1 MKSSSWRRS
10 NGAAALLALVA
21 GFACAQADEGMWTFN
36 NFPSDQVAKAYG
48 FRPDQTWLDHVRLAS
63 LRLADAEGCSSA
75 FVSAHGLVQTNHHC
89 ARACIEKLSTADN
102 DMTANGFYARALT
115 DERKCPT
122 MEATQLLAI
131 TSVTDRIK
139 KATEGKDDVAFAAA
153 LNAEKAKIENECA
166 GKDDNIRCEV
176 VELYRGGVYD
186 LYKYRRF
193 QDVRLVF
200 APEAAI
206 AFFGGDP
213 DNFEFPRYNFDV
225 SYLRV
230 YVDGKPLDTR
240 SSYLRYA
247 KADARAGDVVF
258 TSGNP
263 GSTDRLE
270 TVAQLEFRR
279 DVLLP
284 RFIAWDSELRGQLTQ
299 FVRESAEHSRIAQA
313 VLYNEE
319 NWLKGEK
326 GQYAALLN
334 PTIIHDHMVVEQA
347 LRAKVNA
354 DPALRRQF
362 ATAWDDIR
370 GTIERYRPQS
380 DRFFLL
386 GSDRMGF
393 QSQLMDYAV
402 ILVRHAVEAARPDA
416 ERLSGYTEA
425 SFPAL
430 RQQALSTEPVYPDL
444 EKLKLTFSLTKVR
457 ELLGP
462 DDAFVRKAFGRKS
475 PGELAAELVAGTRL
489 GDLALRKRLV
499 EADLA
504 TIEASDD
511 PMIRF
516 ILAIDPDLR
525 AARQEQE
532 EGYNAALSRYGAK
545 IAQARFQVDGAS
557 GYPDATHTLRLSYG
571 VVAGYSVGGRQIAPM
586 TYISG
591 LYARAT
597 GAEPFRLP
605 PSWIAARAS
614 LDPHQPFN
622 LATTNDIVG
631 GNSGSPLVNRDGEVV
646 GAAFD
651 SNIQAL
657 GGDFGYDPAVN
668 RTVAL
673 AVGVLR
679 DGLAKVY
686 HADRLV
692 KELAE

>member
-1 MKSSSWRRS
+1 MKSSYWRRS
-10 NGAAALLALVA
+10 SGALALLALAVGLTSA
-21 GFACAQADEGMWTFN
+21 HADEGMWTFN
-36 NFPSDQVAKAYG
+36 NFPSDKVAKVYG
-48 FRPDQTWLDHVRLAS
+48 FRPDQKWLDHVRLS
-63 LRLADAEGCSSA
+63 SVRLADAEGCSAS
-75 FVSAHGLVQTNHHC
+75 FVSAHGLIQTNHHC
-89 ARACIEKLSTADN
+89 ARNCIEQLSTAEN
-102 DMTANGFYARALT
+102 DTTANGFYARELA
-115 DERKCPT
+115 DERKCST
-122 MEATQLLAI
+122 MEANQLVDI

-139 KATEGKDDVAFAAA
+139 RATEGKDDAAFAAA
-153 LNAEKAKIENECA
+153 LKAEKAKIESECA
-166 GKDDNIRCEV
+166 GKDDSVRCEV
-176 VELYRGGVYD
+176 VELYRGGIYD

-200 APEAAI
+200 APEASI

-225 SYLRV
+225 SFLRV
-230 YVDGKPLDTR
+230 YVDGKPLDT
-240 SSYLRYA
+240 SASYLRYA

-270 TVAQLEFRR
+270 TVAQLQYRR
-279 DVLLP
+279 DVVLP

-299 FVRESAEHSRIAQA
+299 FVRESSEHSRIAQA

-326 GQYAALLN
+326 GQFAALLD
-334 PTIIHDHMVVEQA
+334 PTIIHDHMVAEQA

-354 DPALRRQF
+354 DPALRSQF
-362 ATAWDDIR
+362 GTAWDDIR

-386 GSDRMGF
+386 GSERMGF

-402 ILVRHAVEAARPDA
+402 ILVRHAAEAAKPDA
-416 ERLSGYTEA
+416 ERLAGYTEA

-430 RQQALSTEPVYPDL
+430 RQQALSTEPFYPDL

-457 ELLGP
+457 ELLGA
-462 DDAFVRKAFGRKS
+462 DDDFVRKAFGRKS
-475 PGELAAELVAGTRL
+475 PAELAAELIDGTRL
-489 GDLALRKRLV
+489 GDLALRKRLID
-499 EADLA
+499 ADLA
-504 TIEASDD
+504 TIKASDD
-511 PMIRF
+511 PMIKF
-516 ILAIDPDLR
+516 MLAIDPDLR

-532 EGYNAALSRYGAK
+532 DGFNASLSRYGAK
-545 IAQARFQVDGAS
+545 IAQARFEVEGAS
-557 GYPDATHTLRLSYG
+557 SYPDATHTLRLSYG
-571 VVAGYSVGGRQIAPM
+571 AVAGYSVGGRQIAPM
-586 TYISG
+586 TNVGG

-597 GAEPFRLP
+597 GSEPFRLP
-605 PSWIAARAS
+605 PSWIAAQAS
-614 LDPHQPFN
+614 LDPNQPFN

-631 GNSGSPLVNRDGEVV
+631 GNSGSPLVNKDGEVV

-668 RTVAL
+668 RTVAV
-673 AVGVLR
+673 AVGLLR
-679 DGLAKVY
+679 EGLAKVY